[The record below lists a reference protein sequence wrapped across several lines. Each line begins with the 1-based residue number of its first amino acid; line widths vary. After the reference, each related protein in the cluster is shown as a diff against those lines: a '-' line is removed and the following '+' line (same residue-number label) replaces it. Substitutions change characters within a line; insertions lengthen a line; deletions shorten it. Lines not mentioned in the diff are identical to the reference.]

1 VENIICIKDIFPKL
15 SIKKVIEINNIINNK
30 IGQTKP
36 KINMTIKSPLRKQI
50 IILMNKNNSKVIG
63 NFASPHISNINKCF
77 KKTKLNTITDFIW
90 IEYNGTIITTNKAL
104 TTQDMSIIEI
114 YLKEIENINLD
125 YIDSSCLL
133 KSKSYLKILSLSIT
147 KWTTHLFVISKLWVH
162 SQRSRSDSEV
172 Q

>member
-1 VENIICIKDIFPKL
+1 VKNIICIKDIFPKL
-15 SIKKVIEINNIINNK
+15 SIKKVIKINNIINNK
-30 IGQTKP
+30 MGQAKP

-63 NFASPHISNINKCF
+63 NFANFHISNINKCL
-77 KKTKLNTITDFIW
+77 KKTKLNTIADFIW
-90 IEYNGTIITTNKAL
+90 VEDNRTIITTNKAL

-125 YIDSSCLL
+125 YIDSPCLF
-133 KSKSYLKILSLSIT
+133 KSKSYLKIVSLSIT
-147 KWTTHLFVISKLWVH
+147 KWTTHLFVISEPWVH
-162 SQRSRSDSEV
+162 SQRFRSNSEV